1 MHKSLRSSPLRGS
14 KSRQGCSRW
23 RGQRCRGGRS
33 TRLTGG
39 IKRGPAPRCGSHTGP
54 LYGMTKIALTK
65 APTSLLECAVDIPA
79 RKKLI
84 QTMPLDID
92 RPINRAVVLGCA
104 ISATRNYLKLHRSQT
119 LKILFCNTR
128 AETRKLWKR
137 SAWFAA
143 SRSNARRSI
152 HRLPVAALH
161 PPAEIPT
168 ALSSVPWHA
177 EIHATSCS
185 RRACHRT
192 RHPTCDPHSARCS
205 AGALPPVTS
214 CLGAFWTPASGAL
227 RSLLVAGL
235 QKPAHFRIHALQ
247 QRRTLFDNPVV
258 SAVSMRR
265 RPRAGWFVRLAA
277 KPRAFRPSA

>member
-137 SAWFAA
+137 SAWLPPLEAMPVDRFTGCPLLHFTHLPRYPLHSPRFPGMQRYTPPRARVALAIERGTRHAILTALAA
-143 SRSNARRSI
+143 
-152 HRLPVAALH
+152 
-161 PPAEIPT
+161 PPAPY
-168 ALSSVPWHA
+168 
-177 EIHATSCS
+177 
-185 RRACHRT
+185 
-192 RHPTCDPHSARCS
+192 
-205 AGALPPVTS
+205 LP
-214 CLGAFWTPASGAL
+214 
-227 RSLLVAGL
+227 
-235 QKPAHFRIHALQ
+235 
-247 QRRTLFDNPVV
+247 
-258 SAVSMRR
+258 
-265 RPRAGWFVRLAA
+265 
-277 KPRAFRPSA
+277 